1 MSVFL
6 DTSAIVA
13 VIDRTD
19 ANHAK
24 ADRFW
29 RSVLAGEEP
38 LVTSNYVIVETFA
51 LVQHRIGLEAVR
63 DLTRDVLPVLTIRW
77 LGEEQH
83 VAATA
88 AVLAAG
94 RRRLSLVDCTSFE
107 VMKDLGIRRCFAFDP
122 HFREQGFE
130 CLP

>member
-13 VIDRTD
+13 VIDRD
-19 ANHAK
+19 DSMHAK
-24 ADRFW
+24 ADRVW
-29 RSVLAGEEP
+29 RRILASDEA
-38 LVTSNYVIVETFA
+38 LVTSNYVLVETFA
-51 LVQHRIGLEAVR
+51 LVQHRIGVEAVR
-63 DLTRDVLPVLTIRW
+63 ELIRDVVPVLTIRW
-77 LGEEQH
+77 VGEAQH
-83 VAATA
+83 NAATA

-94 RRRLSLVDCTSFE
+94 RRGLSLVDCTSFE
-107 VMKDLGIRRCFAFDP
+107 VMKEMGIRRCFAFDP